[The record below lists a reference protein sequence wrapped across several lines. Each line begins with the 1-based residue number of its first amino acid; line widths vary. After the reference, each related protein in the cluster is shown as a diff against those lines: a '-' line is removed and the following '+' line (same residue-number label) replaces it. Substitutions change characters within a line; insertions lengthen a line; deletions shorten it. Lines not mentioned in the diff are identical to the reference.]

1 MPSLRCVSR
10 VECAYQRQAC
20 KQQHASQSY
29 DCNKVKF
36 DKSGQNGDVC
46 EATQLQ
52 ADCEAAEAIWH
63 RATATNPSV
72 STPLLHF
79 LRALNI
85 TQPPRLFPQSLY
97 RERGSSS
104 CVHFAFEAANHDMS
118 NVCYNPHTLSQRRDW
133 RTAAQ
138 ATMDVQTAE
147 TRLLPR
153 VPLVPSVPSW
163 LCFGWL
169 VPALQ
174 VARLSFGMKGSAL
187 DSPHRPQ
194 LGEAMTSRTPASW
207 NMSD

>member
-1 MPSLRCVSR
+1 MWSAHIRDKLASSSMLLNPTTATRSSSTNLGRMEMCAKRPSFKRTAKPQKLFGNGLQLRIHLCRLRCCTSSL
-10 VECAYQRQAC
+10 
-20 KQQHASQSY
+20 H
-29 DCNKVKF
+29 
-36 DKSGQNGDVC
+36 
-46 EATQLQ
+46 
-52 ADCEAAEAIWH
+52 
-63 RATATNPSV
+63 
-72 STPLLHF
+72 STLLNHHDF
-79 LRALNI
+79 SHKA
-85 TQPPRLFPQSLY
+85 
-97 RERGSSS
+97 SS

-147 TRLLPR
+147 TRLLTR